1 MFNRYI
7 DVRKDF
13 SRVNKHTNKIVPII
27 DSAKFKTEEEK
38 QLVLN
43 YVHEIFFNQW
53 ICKYQYLME
62 SEEE

>member
-7 DVRKDF
+7 DMGKDF
-13 SRVNKHTNKIVPII
+13 NKVNEHINKIMPII
-27 DSAKFKTEEEK
+27 DRAKFKTEEEK

-53 ICKYQYLME
+53 KWKARKNNVRNR
-62 SEEE
+62 